1 MAQPTYPLPQSPD
14 APTAHHL
21 GDLARSDQ
29 RWSVYLET
37 RPHGRR
43 VTGRLHFVHDQERL
57 ATAWIFLEATEADIA
72 ARFNDFSPVEL
83 WRLVASLQA

>member
-1 MAQPTYPLPQSPD
+1 MAQPTYPLPQTAD

-37 RPHGRR
+37 RPQGRR
-43 VTGRLHFVHDQERL
+43 VAGRLHFVERDL
-57 ATAWIFLEATEADIA
+57 RVTSAWIFLEGTEAEIV